1 VIHGIWGESWASLG
15 AVASAVARVRRWP
28 SRAVAGVRRG
38 CPNRAAAG
46 VRRGCPN
53 RAAAGV
59 LDQGHRCGISLGVG
73 GFFGEVSER

>member
-1 VIHGIWGESWASLG
+1 MAR
-15 AVASAVARVRRWP
+15 AVARVRRWP

-38 CPNRAAAG
+38 Y
-46 VRRGCPN
+46 PN